1 MLHMFQAFSTIL
13 TSLFFFSHADGVLLF
28 NNDDVLH
35 HITAHS
41 GMISQQKPSGSISL
55 RDMNSYISASL
66 AGVLQPLGNKP
77 KWIKGKSKERGS
89 RVVVDKMKDEKR
101 ETNFNYHGKRSSKTD
116 SISKKLSYSLD
127 ESLDISHSVGSS
139 RYSAMSFRSDD
150 SSVDMSSFTSDFGAH
165 NEMAKKPRSTASA
178 LLRYRG
184 IVSPSSSKTRTSN
197 ADGYQ
202 PSQLAAGVSSGN
214 EPWEMLR
221 SICEEPSKKFATVHH
236 IAKSKVSWEALAQ
249 SLIHSIRRY
258 DRHGTQF
265 ASIYS
270 LLVARGDHD
279 GSFAEVS
286 PKIEE
291 KLRHSMAYVEW
302 NPFPVDFWISE

>member
-1 MLHMFQAFSTIL
+1 M
-13 TSLFFFSHADGVLLF
+13 LLF

-41 GMISQQKPSGSISL
+41 SMISQQKPSGSISL

-77 KWIKGKSKERGS
+77 KWIKGKSKERAS
-89 RVVVDKMKDEKR
+89 RVMVDKMKDEKSD
-101 ETNFNYHGKRSSKTD
+101 NSGKRSSKTD
-116 SISKKLSYSLD
+116 TISKELSYSLD
-127 ESLDISHSVGSS
+127 ESLDRSRSVDPRSLFVSS
-139 RYSAMSFRSDD
+139 QYSAASFRSGD
-150 SSVDMSSFTSDFGAH
+150 SSVDMPSFTSVFGAH
-165 NEMAKKPRSTASA
+165 NEMAKQPRSTASA

-197 ADGYQ
+197 GDNCQ

-221 SICEEPSKKFATVHH
+221 LVCADPSKKFATVHH
-236 IAKSKVSWEALAQ
+236 IAKCKVSWEALTQ
-249 SLIHSIRRY
+249 SLIHSICHY

-265 ASIYS
+265 ASICS
-270 LLVARGDHD
+270 LLVARGDND
-279 GSFAEVS
+279 GTFAEMS
-286 PKIEE
+286 AKIEE
-291 KLRHSMAYVEW
+291 KLRRSMAYVEW

>member
-1 MLHMFQAFSTIL
+1 M
-13 TSLFFFSHADGVLLF
+13 LLF

-35 HITAHS
+35 HITTHS
-41 GMISQQKPSGSISL
+41 GLISRKKPSGSISL
-55 RDMNSYISASL
+55 KDMNSYISASL

-77 KWIKGKSKERGS
+77 KRIKGKVKERGI
-89 RVVVDKMKDEKR
+89 RTVLNTDKKSE
-101 ETNFNYHGKRSSKTD
+101 ENYNHGARSSKTD
-116 SISKKLSYSLD
+116 TISRKLSYSLD
-127 ESLDISHSVGSS
+127 ESFERSDALGKRSLFGAS
-139 RYSAMSFRSDD
+139 RYSASSFMSDD
-150 SSVDMSSFTSDFGAH
+150 CSVDVSSSASGLGAH
-165 NEMAKKPRSTASA
+165 DEMTRQPRSTASA

-197 ADGYQ
+197 TDSCQ
-202 PSQLAAGVSSGN
+202 SSQLAAGVSSGN

-221 SICEEPSKKFATVHH
+221 SVCAEPSKKFATLHH
-236 IAKSKVSWEALAQ
+236 IAKSKVSWEALTQ

-258 DRHGTQF
+258 DSHGTQF
-265 ASIYS
+265 ATICS
-270 LLVARGDHD
+270 LLVARGDQD

-291 KLRHSMAYVEW
+291 KLHRSLGYVEW